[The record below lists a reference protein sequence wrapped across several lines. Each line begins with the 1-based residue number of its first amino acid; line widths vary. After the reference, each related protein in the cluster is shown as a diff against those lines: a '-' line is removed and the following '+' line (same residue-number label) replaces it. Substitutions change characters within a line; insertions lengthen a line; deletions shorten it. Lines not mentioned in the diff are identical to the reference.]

1 MSALMQSYIDHLVVM
16 APDLDAGSEH
26 IFQQLGI
33 KPQPGGAHVRMGT
46 HNRLLSLGNSLYLE
60 IIAIDPRSF
69 AIDRPRWFELDQ
81 QTAAAIPHLITWVV
95 RTNDIYKAADSSPVS
110 LGKIE
115 PMSRGDLHW
124 LITIP
129 SDGSLPFNGM
139 LPVLI
144 QWQTAVHPASK
155 LAESDCSLVQLEIF
169 HPQAEAINK
178 FLQEISFSGKILIQ
192 EAPEPKLIA
201 TIKTSKGVVT
211 LL

>member
-1 MSALMQSYIDHLVVM
+1 MHSYIDHLVVM
-16 APDLDAGSEH
+16 APDLDAGSDY

-33 KPQPGGAHVRMGT
+33 KPQAGGTHVRMGT
-46 HNRLLSLGNSLYLE
+46 HNRLLSLGDSLYLE
-60 IIAIDPRSF
+60 IISIDPYSF
-69 AIDRPRWFELDQ
+69 TIDRPRWFELDKQ
-81 QTAAAIPHLITWVV
+81 SADVKPRLITWVV
-95 RTNDIYKAADSSPVS
+95 RTNDIYKAAASSPVS

-129 SDGSLPFNGM
+129 PDGSLPFNGM

-144 QWQTAVHPASK
+144 QWQTTVHPASR
-155 LAESDCSLVQLEIF
+155 LAESNCSLVQLEIF

-178 FLQEISFSGKILIQ
+178 FLKEMSFSGKISIQ
-192 EAPEPKLIA
+192 DASEPKLSA